1 MSWNEEGDARQK
13 MKSIS
18 KLRIGIVALVIA
30 LLVSIPFINTFNYTQ
45 FTIFG
50 VSITP
55 QQEYRIQFDLPHIKP
70 ITSQNRQRAE
80 AHLSEVFG
88 IPQPIF
94 KNKNL
99 LSKPLVVL
107 KRFFVT
113 NAYTGY
119 IKIGNAT
126 IPFSKVKEQF
136 SNDDNKNEPPPK
148 LLLTAYFTANTTPFR
163 ANIFIINS
171 GSVLQYASMTIQDE
185 EDNVLAMFTHGR
197 ASYEKIPTGKTPSG
211 ETSAPRG
218 KAALF
223 QGTFCKVDTATAKTK
238 DGFFGN
244 AKPTVRN
251 SVVHSIFI
259 IDPYGSCAYY
269 YEPEN
274 RTDVITEDPFPMD
287 ADIAQAVS
295 LSTRGF
301 QKQIADTYKRIYE
314 NGSGAAYAEAGIYK
328 VTNRY
333 ALHYAADVLIG
344 SAFPE
349 PSHFIP
355 PIISGGFNFAG
366 FSIFCSACPHGVRKL
381 WRSDYDPRY
390 GGSSGYRNVA
400 LCTAEAPA
408 PWSARVFKN
417 ELNSLTRWEGV
428 SDTPAGQPVTSHEG
442 FFTSVEFINK
452 SVFSAYF
459 GDFHSSIAYTVVAG
473 NGASCDWYYFT
484 VENLLSDVR
493 LDETQ

>member
-1 MSWNEEGDARQK
+1 
-13 MKSIS
+13 MKNTNKS
-18 KLRIGIVALVIA
+18 KLLNGAIAIGIIV
-30 LLVSIPFINTFNYTQ
+30 LLVSIPFVGTLNSTPLTLFS
-45 FTIFG
+45 

-55 QQEYRIQFDLPHIKP
+55 RQEYRIQFDLPHIKP
-70 ITSQNRQRAE
+70 ITSAVRQKAE

-88 IPQPIF
+88 IPQPIL
-94 KNKNL
+94 KSKNL

-107 KRFFVT
+107 KRSFAT
-113 NAYTGY
+113 NTYAGY
-119 IKIGNAT
+119 IKIGSAT
-126 IPFSKVKEQF
+126 IPFSKVKAQF
-136 SNDDNKNEPPPK
+136 GNGDNENEPPPK

-171 GSVLQYASMTIQDE
+171 GSVLQYASMTVQDE
-185 EDNVLAMFTHGR
+185 EDDVLAMFTHGR
-197 ASYEKIPTGKTPSG
+197 ASYEKIPVGKASSGKT
-211 ETSAPRG
+211 SAFRG

-223 QGTFCKVDTATAKTK
+223 QAAFCKVDTATAKTK

-244 AKPTVRN
+244 AKPTVRK

-259 IDPYGSCAYY
+259 IDPYGSGAYY
-269 YEPEN
+269 YEPGN
-274 RTDVITEDPFPMD
+274 RTDVIAEDPFPMD
-287 ADIAQAVS
+287 ADIAQAIS
-295 LSTRGF
+295 LSTWGF
-301 QKQIADTYKRIYE
+301 QKQIADAYKRIYE

-333 ALHYAADVLIG
+333 ALHYAADALIG

-349 PSHFIP
+349 PSRFIP
-355 PIISGGFNFAG
+355 PKISGEFKFAG
-366 FSIFCSACPHGVRKL
+366 FSIFCSAYPDGVRKL
-381 WRSDYDPRY
+381 WRSSYDPRY

-408 PWSARVFKN
+408 PWSACVFKN

-428 SDTPAGQPVTSHEG
+428 SDTPAGQPVTSHGG

>member
-1 MSWNEEGDARQK
+1 
-13 MKSIS
+13 MKNTNKS
-18 KLRIGIVALVIA
+18 KLLNGAIAIGIIV
-30 LLVSIPFINTFNYTQ
+30 LLVSIPFVGTLNSTPLALFS
-45 FTIFG
+45 

-70 ITSQNRQRAE
+70 ITPEIKQRAE
-80 AHLSEVFG
+80 ARLSELFG

-99 LSKPLVVL
+99 LSKPFVVL
-107 KRFFVT
+107 KRPFVT
-113 NAYTGY
+113 SAYTGY
-119 IKIGNAT
+119 IKIGNAK
-126 IPFSKVKEQF
+126 IPFSKVKVQF
-136 SNDDNKNEPPPK
+136 SNNDNKNEPPPK

-197 ASYEKIPTGKTPSG
+197 ASYEKIPTGKAPS
-211 ETSAPRG
+211 EKVSASRG

-223 QGTFCKVDTATAKTK
+223 QGAFCKVDTATAKTK

-244 AKPTVRN
+244 AKPTVRR

-259 IDPYGSCAYY
+259 MDPYGSGAYY
-269 YEPEN
+269 YEPGN

-295 LSTRGF
+295 HSTWGF
-301 QKQIADTYKRIYE
+301 QKQIAGAYKRIYE
-314 NGSGAAYAEAGIYK
+314 NGSGAAYAEAAIYK

-333 ALHYAADVLIG
+333 ALHYAADALIG

-349 PSHFIP
+349 PSHFSP
-355 PIISGGFNFAG
+355 PIVSGGFKFAG
-366 FSIFCSACPHGVRKL
+366 FSIFCSACPDGVRKL

-390 GGSSGYRNVA
+390 GGSSGYRNVT

-408 PWSARVFKN
+408 PWSTCVFKN
-417 ELNSLTRWEGV
+417 ELNSLIQWKGL
-428 SDTPAGQPVTSHEG
+428 SDTSAAQPAASGRG
-442 FFTSVEFINK
+442 CITSVEFINK

-459 GDFHSSIAYTVVAG
+459 GDFHSSIAYTVEVG
-473 NGASCDWYYFT
+473 SGASCDWYYFT